1 MAANYNSRKEVS
13 NGSVADNEDFKSCS
27 VEEAFDCGK
36 MWQLLHQNILL
47 LMHQRGLESTMQ
59 IRRYHRHVRLEKR

>member
-1 MAANYNSRKEVS
+1 MADNYDSSKEVS
-13 NGSVADNEDFKSCS
+13 NGSVADDEYFKSCS

-47 LMHQRGLESTMQ
+47 LMHQWGL
-59 IRRYHRHVRLEKR
+59 